1 MYKLVTNLKNLVDLN
16 NENYNR
22 SNPMID
28 EVYHYLDNHPD
39 DNDNGLGLFGNL
51 LFSAFSLI
59 GSIPDFPPGPFIAW
73 FLSGIVDSINTNPP
87 PDLNVDFGN
96 LVDRYS
102 KTTFHIEEELDRLIA
117 DPEGNLDKEYKI
129 PDYVKLPPPFD
140 TKKTIK
146 VRELLDVTIPDK
158 YELVFAQ
165 CADAHKTGFRNELVK
180 QELPRVGGYAVG
192 AIHIQHST
200 KYNLFI
206 AKNPP
211 DGDRINWTDGDW
223 VIKNDE
229 LQLQGRSVTVTG
241 DSFNDFNKTAG
252 SFNELSGGLIVV
264 TDKTDTSVSYKK
276 YYMLQGFSDGEWSGW
291 YLGSNEFYN
300 WLFKDDGFGNIIRPG
315 SVGMRDDI
323 YRNWVT
329 NGNLLPPAFINNI
342 EYPFN
347 DLMNSIVKNA
357 IKSEEELDVSPL
369 QQVMEPTVDSFNLLN
384 FDPFVPSDK
393 VSPIEII
400 DESVAS
406 EVPVVPEVPVVVTP
420 EVVVVPEVPVVV
432 TPEVSVTTTV
442 TVPDVVPVTESVT
455 APVTVPDVV
464 PVTESVTSTVT
475 EPDVVPVTESVTA
488 PVTVPD
494 VVPVTESVT
503 STVTEPDVVPVT
515 ESVTAP
521 VTVPDVVPVTESVTA
536 PVTVPDVVPVTE
548 SVTAPVTVPDVV
560 PVTESV
566 TAPVTVPDVVPVT
579 ESVTAPV
586 TVPAVPVVPV
596 VPESKSKTCIIM

>member
-1 MYKLVTNLKNLVDLN
+1 MDKLVTNLKNLVDLN

-206 AKNPP
+206 AQNPP
-211 DGDRINWTDGDW
+211 GGDKINWTDGDW

-229 LQLQGRSVTVTG
+229 LQLQGRSVTVSG
-241 DSFNDFNKTAG
+241 NSFNDFNKTAS
-252 SFNELSGGLIVV
+252 SFNEQSNSLIVV
-264 TDKTDTSVSYKK
+264 TDKTDTSISYKK

-291 YLGSNEFYN
+291 YLGPDNFYN
-300 WLFKDDGFGNIIRPG
+300 WLFKDDGFGNIVRPS

-347 DLMNSIVKNA
+347 DLMNSV
-357 IKSEEELDVSPL
+357 EELDVSPL
-369 QQVMEPTVDSFNLLN
+369 QQVMEPTVDSFNVLN
-384 FDPFVPSDK
+384 FDPFVLSDK
-393 VSPIEII
+393 VVPIEII
-400 DESVAS
+400 DESVVPEVHVVPEVS
-406 EVPVVPEVPVVVTP
+406 EVPVVPVVVTPEIAVVPEVPVVVTP
-420 EVVVVPEVPVVV
+420 EVAVVPEVPVVETPEIAVVPEVPVVETPEIAVVPEVHVVV
-432 TPEVSVTTTV
+432 TPVVVTESVTTTV
-442 TVPDVVPVTESVT
+442 TVPNVTPVTESVTATVTVPDVMPVTESVTATVTVPDVTPVTESVT
-455 APVTVPDVV
+455 APVTV
-464 PVTESVTSTVT
+464 TI
-475 EPDVVPVTESVTA
+475 
-488 PVTVPD
+488 TVPE
-494 VVPVTESVT
+494 T
-503 STVTEPDVVPVT
+503 
-515 ESVTAP
+515 
-521 VTVPDVVPVTESVTA
+521 
-536 PVTVPDVVPVTE
+536 
-548 SVTAPVTVPDVV
+548 
-560 PVTESV
+560 
-566 TAPVTVPDVVPVT
+566 
-579 ESVTAPV
+579 
-586 TVPAVPVVPV
+586 
-596 VPESKSKTCIIM
+596 KSKQTCIIM